1 MKDLACLIL
10 ILFTAKAAFCLD
22 LSWLDKGAKRRPPT
36 QEAEIDAVIKDFP
49 EADATSDDPTL
60 GEGNRSP
67 LGDLTAPS
75 PHPSPQDTNSYSL
88 YRGQAQLEN
97 PHDDGS
103 QDDGSQDD
111 GSQDDGS
118 QDDGY
123 PDYPGAG
130 KFSVDQSPSPALPGI
145 ITL

>member
-1 MKDLACLIL
+1 MRGLACLIL
-10 ILFTAKAAFCLD
+10 ILVSAKAAFCLD

-67 LGDLTAPS
+67 LGDLPAPS
-75 PHPSPQDTNSYSL
+75 PHPSPQDTDSYSL

-97 PHDDGS
+97 
-103 QDDGSQDD
+103 
-111 GSQDDGS
+111 

>member
-67 LGDLTAPS
+67 LGDLPAPS

-111 GSQDDGS
+111 GSQDDG
-118 QDDGY
+118 Y

-145 ITL
+145 LTL

>member
-1 MKDLACLIL
+1 MRDLACLIL
-10 ILFTAKAAFCLD
+10 ILVSAKAAFCLD

-67 LGDLTAPS
+67 LGDLPAPS

-111 GSQDDGS
+111 G
-118 QDDGY
+118 Y

>member
-1 MKDLACLIL
+1 MIL
-10 ILFTAKAAFCLD
+10 ILVSAKAAFCLD

-67 LGDLTAPS
+67 LGDLPAPS

-111 GSQDDGS
+111 G
-118 QDDGY
+118 Y

>member
-1 MKDLACLIL
+1 MRGLACLIL
-10 ILFTAKAAFCLD
+10 ILVSAKAAFCLD

-111 GSQDDGS
+111 GSQDDG
-118 QDDGY
+118 Y

>member
-111 GSQDDGS
+111 G
-118 QDDGY
+118 Y

>member
-1 MKDLACLIL
+1 MRGLACLIL
-10 ILFTAKAAFCLD
+10 ILVSAKAAFCLD

-67 LGDLTAPS
+67 LGDLPAPS

-111 GSQDDGS
+111 GSQDDG
-118 QDDGY
+118 Y

>member
-111 GSQDDGS
+111 G
-118 QDDGY
+118 Y
-123 PDYPGAG
+123 PDFPGAD
-130 KFSVDQSPSPALPGI
+130 KFSEDQSPSPALPGI